1 MMVALCS
8 ALVIKYPNWESFGQ
22 KIDTVLAYMFGCL
35 VLVMYVTFTIQM
47 ILESK
52 RKQLIDQNEEELK

>member
-1 MMVALCS
+1 MVALCS
-8 ALVIKYPNWESFGQ
+8 ALVIKYQNWESFGQ

-52 RKQLIDQNEEELK
+52 RKQLIDPNEEELK

>member
-1 MMVALCS
+1 MVALCS

>member
-1 MMVALCS
+1 MVALCS
-8 ALVIKYPNWESFGQ
+8 ALVIKYQNWESFGQ

>member
-1 MMVALCS
+1 MVALCS

-35 VLVMYVTFTIQM
+35 VLVMYVIFTIQM